1 MSVIENILYGFA
13 SGLTEFLPISS
24 SGHQTLL
31 RYLFGGSARLSL
43 QDLLV
48 HIGVLM
54 SILIA
59 CRDYLSRLR
68 WEQRTATAVRRNKSR
83 RIDGKNYFELR
94 LLRSAVA
101 PMLAATVLLNIFV
114 KTDGNLI
121 SLIWLFVV
129 NGVMLLIAEHI
140 RQGNRDAKMMSGS
153 DGMFMGISTAVS
165 VLPGLS
171 GTGMTLSYSAARGA
185 DVQKA
190 VNWAILL
197 VIPATVFAIGGDVNY
212 IVNNGFGAASVIL
225 ITKSI
230 LAGIAA
236 FCGGF
241 AGISILRLLATNFSV
256 FQFSYYSFGVALL
269 SFMLYLFT

>member
-1 MSVIENILYGFA
+1 M
-13 SGLTEFLPISS
+13 
-24 SGHQTLL
+24 
-31 RYLFGGSARLSL
+31 SL